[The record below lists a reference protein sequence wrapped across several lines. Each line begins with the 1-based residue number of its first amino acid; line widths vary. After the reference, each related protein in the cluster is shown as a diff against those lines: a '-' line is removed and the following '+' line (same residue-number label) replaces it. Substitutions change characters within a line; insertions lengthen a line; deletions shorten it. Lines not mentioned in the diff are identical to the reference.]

1 MDKRLV
7 IAGIAIALV
16 AGTVVAS
23 ASIPDA
29 TGAIH
34 ACYRKQGGQ
43 LRLIDT
49 AKGQKCAATETG
61 IVWYQ
66 DGPRG
71 PRGRRGPEGPLG
83 PQGPQGSQG
92 PQGIQGVQGGQGIQG
107 PIGPTG
113 PQGEQGP
120 GGITDRLATSVHL
133 VGDNQVDT
141 SDVTWTQSSG
151 SINEAWA
158 RATVAFDEAA
168 GGCTGAPSV
177 DVSIRYLGT
186 TVGIFQTM
194 NASDPITILDPIHV
208 DQVFWA
214 AVATGR
220 TLTVRVVSSCGTID
234 VDVHVWIE
242 EVA

>member
-49 AKGQKCAATETG
+49 AKGQRCAATETG

-71 PRGRRGPEGPLG
+71 PRGRRGPEGP
-83 PQGPQGSQG
+83 QGSQG
-92 PQGIQGVQGGQGIQG
+92 PQGIQGGQGIQG

-113 PQGEQGP
+113 PQGTRGP
-120 GGITDRLATSVHL
+120 GGITDRLAASVNL
-133 VGDNQVDT
+133 VGDNQVET
-141 SDVTWTQSSG
+141 SDVSWTQSSG

-158 RATVAFDEAA
+158 RATVAFDSIA

-177 DVSIRYLGT
+177 DVSIRYLGA
-186 TVGIFQTM
+186 TVGVFQTM
-194 NASDPITILDPIHV
+194 NASDPITVLDPIHV
-208 DQVFWA
+208 DQIFWA
-214 AVATGR
+214 DAVTDR

-234 VDVHVWIE
+234 VDVDVWIE